1 MGAVSRGFT
10 SLSRPKEQGTVLW
23 TSKHALAEEQ
33 TSEGSSSFN
42 SSRFGKMND
51 LVKEISMAKWEKT
64 MTDVMKGEG

>member
-1 MGAVSRGFT
+1 M
-10 SLSRPKEQGTVLW
+10 QGTVLW